1 MVPVSALSR
10 YSRGLA
16 LPLRMLRKL
25 PIVTLAAAAYE
36 LWLYKFPGQ
45 EEHFL
50 ETEGW
55 TKQDCF
61 RDVLGAPKGGF
72 PNCAGFY
79 DWDILPDLPFWRTGY
94 FYINFP
100 SVKFQPNTPY
110 QYPALRFFKQAP
122 ETPTPPMP
130 EYVPQTDPFFISA
143 LKPDVERR
151 QLPDWQPDWL
161 PFIDPESL
169 PLLRPS
175 PFPEVIPF
183 RELPHR
189 RTNRWRVRRYRR
201 EVGPQ
206 PSARPRE
213 ARQPSKFVIGTQ
225 GTIKE
230 GPSPRQRPARPGRH
244 KKETKL
250 IAKLGG
256 ALGRIVNIVSESD
269 DFIDAIFN
277 ALPWQQQRGCKRSPQ
292 AKLECLYR
300 HWDKLDGSQALI
312 NLVLENL
319 VDLVFGKLG
328 QAMGRAKREVW
339 NAGFGE
345 IVKGPPAST

>member
-1 MVPVSALSR
+1 MTWYLDPQILQHVDIGSDQIGRLSGGSLSTHGTKRVSTRNGVQQSRRGFRPVASSMVPVSALSR

-213 ARQPSKFVIGTQ
+213 LVSRQSSLLVPR
-225 GTIKE
+225 
-230 GPSPRQRPARPGRH
+230 GP
-244 KKETKL
+244 
-250 IAKLGG
+250 
-256 ALGRIVNIVSESD
+256 
-269 DFIDAIFN
+269 
-277 ALPWQQQRGCKRSPQ
+277 
-292 AKLECLYR
+292 
-300 HWDKLDGSQALI
+300 
-312 NLVLENL
+312 
-319 VDLVFGKLG
+319 
-328 QAMGRAKREVW
+328 
-339 NAGFGE
+339 
-345 IVKGPPAST
+345 